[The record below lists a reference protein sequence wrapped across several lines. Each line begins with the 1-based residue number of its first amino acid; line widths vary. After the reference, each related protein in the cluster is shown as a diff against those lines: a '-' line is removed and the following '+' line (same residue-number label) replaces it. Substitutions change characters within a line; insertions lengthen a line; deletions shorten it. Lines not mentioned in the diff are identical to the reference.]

1 MIDQDNHAQP
11 ITCTTKHYYQDN
23 MTQSEVLWSPIFW
36 VNIMC
41 YFVANSIKNGL
52 SLNHKIARENENT
65 CF

>member
-36 VNIMC
+36 VNIICVILRLTASKMV
-41 YFVANSIKNGL
+41 F
-52 SLNHKIARENENT
+52 R
-65 CF
+65 

>member
-36 VNIMC
+36 VNIMLFC
-41 YFVANSIKNGL
+41 G
-52 SLNHKIARENENT
+52 
-65 CF
+65 